1 MAAPAGGPAAAP
13 TAGGSAMSR
22 SIRRPARA
30 LPVVAAVAALLAVG
44 LSLPATPPQ
53 DAPAPAPELA
63 RLVAM
68 TGMWDVAAVT
78 TGMPPTHGS
87 AKLVML
93 GEHWLVEESRMQ
105 TDDGKTI
112 DGRAFTGWDPAKQR
126 YVRAWIETTDA
137 RLNVVDLTWD
147 EGQQALVSDA
157 LLMDLGHGLV
167 STRGV
172 TRMPDDYTIVFTAT
186 PVAPDAIPGLTVTY
200 TRTR

>member
-1 MAAPAGGPAAAP
+1 MAAPAGSPAAAP
-13 TAGGSAMSR
+13 TARGSAMSR
-22 SIRRPARA
+22 SIRSPARA
-30 LPVVAAVAALLAVG
+30 LRVLAALAALLAAG
-44 LSLPATPPQ
+44 LSLPAATQ
-53 DAPAPAPELA
+53 DAPATPPELA

-68 TGMWDVAAVT
+68 TGMWDVSSVF
-78 TGMPPTHGS
+78 TGMPPTNGS

-93 GEHWLVEESRMQ
+93 GDRWLVEESRMQ

-126 YVRAWIETTDA
+126 YVRAWIETADS

-147 EGQQALVSDA
+147 EGQMALISDA
-157 LLMDLGHGLV
+157 LLMDLGQGLV
-167 STRGV
+167 SARGV
-172 TRMPDDYTIVFTAT
+172 TRMPDADTIVFTAT

>member
-1 MAAPAGGPAAAP
+1 
-13 TAGGSAMSR
+13 MSR

-44 LSLPATPPQ
+44 LSLPAPPPQ
-53 DAPAPAPELA
+53 DAPAPTPELA

-68 TGMWDVAAVT
+68 TGLWDVEAVL
-78 TGMPPTHGS
+78 TGMPVTHGS

-93 GEHWLVEESRMQ
+93 GDRWLVEESRMQ

-126 YVRAWIETTDA
+126 YVRAWIETADA

-157 LLMDLGHGLV
+157 LLMDLGQGLT

-172 TRMPDDYTIVFTAT
+172 TRMPDADTIVFTAT